1 MTRRQFIHTTAM
13 TPTLIALASQLNAQD
28 KPAVKIERAE
38 VFPALYPMAGY
49 FKFFTGA
56 HNSAGRPA
64 VFLKLTASDG
74 TVAWG
79 QSVPI
84 SKWTYETLETSHIVL
99 RDYFAPAIIG
109 KDPHDLAS
117 IHAAMDYEIAPSFST
132 GMPIT
137 RAAVDIAVWDMLGR
151 IHKKNIAEFWNLK
164 PVSHLTL
171 SWTLNPRTLDE
182 VEGLIEA
189 GRKRGYRNFNTK
201 VAPDPKFDVEL
212 TKLVRKLAPD
222 TFLWADGNTG
232 YELAIA
238 LEAAPK
244 LRDAGADV
252 LESPIKPNRI
262 SGYQALVKQGALPI
276 IMDEGLVSP
285 VELEEF
291 IKFGMLNGIAAKPS
305 RCGGLTSNKKQ
316 IELCLQNKLM
326 WLGSGLTDPDVSLA
340 ATLILFGA
348 FGQTKPC
355 ALNGPQFLVGDV
367 LKTPLKIADGKIE
380 VPTGPGLGI
389 EVDEEKVKA
398 LRPKNM

>member
-1 MTRRQFIHTTAM
+1 MTRRQLIHMAAM
-13 TPTLIALASQLNAQD
+13 TPAFLTLASQIGAQD
-28 KPAVKIERAE
+28 RPPVKIERAE

-79 QSVPI
+79 QAVPI
-84 SKWTYETLETSHIVL
+84 CKWSYETLETSYTVL

-137 RAAVDIAVWDMLGR
+137 RAAVDIAVWDLLGR
-151 IHKKNIAEFWNLK
+151 IHKKNVAGFWNLK

-171 SWTLNPRTLDE
+171 SWTLNPRKLDE
-182 VEGLIEA
+182 VEGLIDA
-189 GRKRGYRNFNTK
+189 GRKRGYKHFNIK
-201 VAPDPKFDVEL
+201 VAPDPVVDVEL
-212 TKLVRKLAPD
+212 TKLVRKLVPD

-232 YELAIA
+232 YEPAIA

-252 LESPIKPNRI
+252 LESPLKPNRI
-262 SGYQALVKQGALPI
+262 SGYQQLVKQGALPI
-276 IMDEGLVSP
+276 LMDEGLVSP

-291 IKFGMLNGIAAKPS
+291 IKLKMLDGIAAKPG
-305 RCGGLTSNKKQ
+305 RCGGLTSNRKQ
-316 IELCLQNKLM
+316 IELCLENKLM

-340 ATLILFGA
+340 ASLILYGA

-355 ALNGPQFLVGDV
+355 ALNGPQFLIGDV

-389 EVDEEKVKA
+389 EVDEDKVKA